1 MRACC
6 SVYVK
11 VGELVDET
19 DGVYKVAA
27 KVAWLVSSLVVFSV
41 EK

>member
-1 MRACC
+1 M
-6 SVYVK
+6 
-11 VGELVDET
+11 VGDLVDET

-27 KVAWLVSSLVVFSV
+27 KVAWLVSSSVVFSV